1 MYSIGLDVSKST
13 INVYI
18 PINDL
23 DLISGLKYTSHEL
36 LKYLLSITPIQIK
49 WY

>member
-23 DLISGLKYTSHEL
+23 DLIIDNS
-36 LKYLLSITPIQIK
+36 
-49 WY
+49 